1 MVYISMLSC
10 KVIVLKMITSLQ
22 KGKIMVLEDAK
33 VIESMAT
40 HGGDGALDSYMLD
53 RHGDR

>member
-1 MVYISMLSC
+1 
-10 KVIVLKMITSLQ
+10 
-22 KGKIMVLEDAK
+22 VLEDAK